1 MPSRLPFSDHLKSI
15 KSKQMGCESEV
26 LIISFIIDK
35 SKKIFEVLNGFNDFR
50 IKGFLVFK
58 LATESFSL
66 NALLYRGSINIK
78 LTKMESKK
86 MSLMERRKQK
96 LGGLQGTIKH
106 LSCVE
111 NQLKV
116 PLENGG
122 HIHPHS

>member
-1 MPSRLPFSDHLKSI
+1 
-15 KSKQMGCESEV
+15 MGCESEV

-111 NQLKV
+111 N
-116 PLENGG
+116 
-122 HIHPHS
+122 